1 MTGSNDNETVTSG
14 EIQLYATRWLIMGC
28 LGLQSILL
36 SMSKYYFG
44 LVNNIFRDFF
54 GISYAKVDWFTLSS
68 NASTWMFCAVWTFLS
83 LAKPQQFRRMSIV
96 AAVCAFVGSMCA
108 MVAFVWRSLYV
119 FLYAGGLF
127 IGVLSGFL
135 LIAPVSFIVL
145 WFPDNEV
152 GTALSLRFAAA
163 RLGLVLAFI
172 IPTHILSPLSC
183 NKVLA
188 DQNNSAN
195 ISFTCCKSS
204 WIHQQRSNFLIYQ
217 GSLTLLALALLVV
230 LIFLA
235 ADQPPKPPTNA
246 QALLR
251 QQNANIQPLNLRQQ
265 TLLYVEEMKLLFSD
279 VTFLN
284 IVVSVSILYA
294 QNTFQVLFM
303 SELMRPIFGGYFRSN
318 PDEISSYLVILYE
331 VGAIVGSIISGQI
344 MNRMKNY
351 VLLVRIGFL
360 MTIVC
365 TVGLIL
371 SYYFKQ
377 IPFIFICNSL
387 LGLCAS
393 FIFSPIFEFS
403 TQYTYPRPT
412 DFVLSCLAFG
422 FRPLVILLSELFR
435 LVLNDLDGFSVLV
448 FYSLSFACGLFL
460 AVFLKPQY
468 RRLEAESNA
477 TDNLMEHEAQPLLSN
492 DDDNHDLEK

>member
-1 MTGSNDNETVTSG
+1 MTGSNDDDIVIG
-14 EIQLYATRWLIMGC
+14 REIHLYTRRWLILGC

-36 SMSKYYFG
+36 PMSKYYFG

-54 GISYAKVDWFTLSS
+54 GITYAMVDWFSLSS
-68 NASTWMFCAVWTFLS
+68 TASTWIFCAVWTFLS
-83 LAKPQQFRRMSIV
+83 LTKAQQFRRMSII
-96 AAVCAFVGSMCA
+96 ASACALIGCTCA
-108 MVAFVWRSLYV
+108 LITYIWRSLFV

-135 LIAPVSFIVL
+135 LIASVSFIVL

-152 GTALSLRFAAA
+152 GTALSLRFATS
-163 RLGLVLAFI
+163 RLGLILAFL

-183 NKVLA
+183 NKVST
-188 DQNNSAN
+188 DQNNTAN
-195 ISFTCCKSS
+195 MTFTYCKSS
-204 WIHQQRSNFLIYQ
+204 WIHQQRSNLLIYQ
-217 GSLTLLALALLVV
+217 GSLTLLALVILLV

-235 ADQPPKPPTNA
+235 ADKPPKPPTKA

-251 QQNANIQPLNLRQQ
+251 QQNTNIQPLNLTQQ
-265 TLLYVEEMKLLFSD
+265 TLFYVKEMKLLFSD
-279 VTFLN
+279 VTFVN
-284 IVVSVSILYA
+284 IVVSLTILYA
-294 QNTFQVLFM
+294 QIAFQSLFM
-303 SELMRPIFGGYFRSN
+303 SELMRPIFGVYFHSN
-318 PDEISSYLVILYE
+318 PDKISSYLVILYE

-371 SYYFKQ
+371 SYHFKQ

-387 LGLCAS
+387 LGLCSS
-393 FIFSPIFEFS
+393 FIFSPIFEIS
-403 TQYTYPRPT
+403 TQHTYPRPT
-412 DFVLSCLAFG
+412 DFVLSCLVFG
-422 FRPLVILLSELFR
+422 FRPLAILLSELFR
-435 LVLNDLDGFSVLV
+435 LVLNYLGGFYVLV

-477 TDNLMEHEAQPLLSN
+477 AGNLMEHESQPLLSN